1 MQDLLMVS
9 YLFKYWDR
17 LLLRQ
22 IIYII
27 TNVKDWPDAL
37 TSNPEKVLPSEIRKK

>member
-1 MQDLLMVS
+1 MQDLL
-9 YLFKYWDR
+9 KYCDG

-27 TNVKDWPDAL
+27 TNVKDWADAL
-37 TSNPEKVLPSEIRKK
+37 TGNPEKVLPSKIRKK